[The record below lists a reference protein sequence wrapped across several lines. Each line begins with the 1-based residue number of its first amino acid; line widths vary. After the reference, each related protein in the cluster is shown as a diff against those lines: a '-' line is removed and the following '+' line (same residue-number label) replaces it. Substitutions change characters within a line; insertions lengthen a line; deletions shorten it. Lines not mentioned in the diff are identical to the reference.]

1 MILIKGIEMR
11 IGVLVITLRAPWV
24 HSLKEK
30 RMEVK
35 SLTTKIRNKFNVSI
49 SEVDCHDIHQTIVL
63 GVSFVAT
70 DGKGIDKIYE
80 AVMSFIEGNS
90 EAFLVDIEKEMY

>member
-1 MILIKGIEMR
+1 MR
-11 IGVLVITLRAPWV
+11 VGVLVITLRAPWV

-35 SLTTKIRNKFNVSI
+35 SLTTKIRSKFNVSV
-49 SEVDCHDIHQTIVL
+49 SEVDYHDVHQTIVL
-63 GVSFVAT
+63 GVSFVAN

-80 AVMSFIEGNS
+80 SVMSFIESNS
-90 EAFLVDIEKEMY
+90 EAFLVDIEKEVY

>member
-1 MILIKGIEMR
+1 MR
-11 IGVLVITLRAPWV
+11 VGVLVITLRAPWV

-49 SEVDCHDIHQTIVL
+49 SEVDYQDVHQTIVL
-63 GVSFVAT
+63 GLSFVAT
-70 DGKGIDKIYE
+70 DNKGIDKIYE
-80 AVMSFIEGNS
+80 GVMSFIEDNS
-90 EAFLVDIEKEMY
+90 EAFLVEIEKEVY